1 MQMSIEKRKR
11 KSIQSSQKYIECDWC
26 SVLIQ
31 NRISKELNNYI
42 LEKGI

>member
-1 MQMSIEKRKR
+1 MQMSIEKKR
-11 KSIQSSQKYIECDWC
+11 KSIQSSQKYIECEWC
-26 SVLIQ
+26 FVHIH